1 MKELIKKDKVKEFFK
16 EKVANFLKN
25 NGMLILFSIL
35 LLWISLLLIQTAD
48 NYIMQDTFNQKP
60 TSMLIPLF
68 SEGFGTIAVWL
79 TVIPLGIYLILF
91 SIIGKKE
98 FDLSKVFLFI
108 AIPLGIIYMIISPLG
123 RIPDENSHSRRAY
136 ELSLGYLIT
145 DVDEEK
151 SEFGRML
158 PKELRFVELDNISYN
173 IYKEKIDSIYDA
185 NESGEENIE
194 TEEFLTFG
202 NVAVYTFVSYVPQ
215 AIGIA
220 LSRIFTD
227 NILVQMYTG
236 RILNFAVYVAIMYFS
251 LKIIPLKK
259 LAVFMIAFLPIAMQQ
274 AASLSPDALTNSLS
288 IFFVS
293 YVLHLMYREEK
304 MARKDYI
311 ILAIL
316 SILVAIIK
324 IIYLPLCA
332 LVFLIPDK
340 KFDTRKKKWIILI
353 TIFIVSVILNLA
365 WLKFA
370 NAKYPQ
376 AYHNANQKEQI
387 AFVLQDPYRYITTCF
402 RDVHLRLDFYLFGLC
417 GRDMSYIDIDISYIA
432 VFTMLFLLVYS
443 FIVEDECKI
452 KPNWIVKGFF
462 ALIFLAI
469 VALLFTSEYL
479 TWNPVGNYWV
489 NGIQPRYFIP
499 MLLLIAVI
507 SNLNNIKIEKKYD
520 YRYIYMLIVSINLHA
535 IITMVNIFMK

>member
-185 NESGEENIE
+185 NESVEENIE

>member
-1 MKELIKKDKVKEFFK
+1 MKELIKKDKVKIFFK
-16 EKVANFLKN
+16 EKVANFFKN
-25 NGMLILFSIL
+25 NGMLILFSVL

-68 SEGFGTIAVWL
+68 SEGFGTVAVWI
-79 TVIPLGIYLILF
+79 TVIPIGIYLILF

-98 FDLSKVFLFI
+98 LDLSKVFLII

-136 ELSLGYLIT
+136 EVSLGYLIT

-151 SEFGRML
+151 SEFGRLL
-158 PKELRFVELDNISYN
+158 PKDLTLVDLDNTSYN
-173 IYKEKIDSIYDA
+173 IYKEKIDSLVV
-185 NESGEENIE
+185 EETE
-194 TEEFLTFG
+194 EDGTKTPEEFLTFG

-227 NILVQMYTG
+227 NILVQMYVG
-236 RILNFAVYVAIMYFS
+236 RVFNFAIYVAIMYFS
-251 LKIIPLKK
+251 LKIIPFKK

-293 YVLHLMYREEK
+293 YVLHLIYREDK
-304 MARKDYI
+304 MTRKDYI
-311 ILAIL
+311 ILAIS

-353 TIFIVSVILNLA
+353 AIFIASVILNLA

-402 RDVHLRLDFYLFGLC
+402 RDVHLRLDFYLFGLS

-443 FIVEDECKI
+443 FIIDDESKI

-507 SNLNNIKIEKKYD
+507 SNLSNIKMEKKYD
-520 YRYIYMLIVSINLHA
+520 YRYIYMLIISINLHA
-535 IITMVNIFMK
+535 VITMVNIFMK

>member
-1 MKELIKKDKVKEFFK
+1 MKELIKKDRVKTFFK
-16 EKVANFLKN
+16 EKVVNFFKN
-25 NGMLILFSIL
+25 NGMLIIFSIL

-79 TVIPLGIYLILF
+79 TVIPIVIYAIIF
-91 SIIGKKE
+91 VIIGKRNL
-98 FDLSKVFLFI
+98 DLSKIFLLI
-108 AIPLGIIYMIISPLG
+108 SIPIGIIYMIISPLG

-136 ELSLGYLIT
+136 EVSLGYLIT
-145 DVDEEK
+145 DIDEENG
-151 SEFGRML
+151 EFGRLL
-158 PKELRFVELDNISYN
+158 PEELRVVDLANTSYN
-173 IYKEKIDSIYDA
+173 LYKEKIDSV
-185 NESGEENIE
+185 EEQYTDSE
-194 TEEFLTFG
+194 DFMTFG

-215 AIGIA
+215 AVGIA
-220 LSRIFTD
+220 ISRIFTD
-227 NILVQMYTG
+227 NILIQLYVA
-236 RILNFAVYVAIMYFS
+236 RLVNFMVYVAIMYVA
-251 LKIIPLKK
+251 LKIIPFKK
-259 LAVFMIAFLPIAMQQ
+259 LAVFIIAFLPIAMQQ

-304 MARKDYI
+304 MTKKDYI
-311 ILAIL
+311 ILTIS

-332 LVFLIPDK
+332 IVFLIPEK
-340 KFDTRKKKWIILI
+340 KFDNRKKKWIILI
-353 TIFIVSVILNLA
+353 AIFIVSVILNLA

-370 NAKYPQ
+370 NSTYPQ
-376 AYHNANQKEQI
+376 SYHDANQKEQI
-387 AFVLQDPYRYITTCF
+387 SFILEDPYRYITTCF
-402 RDVHLRLDFYLFGLC
+402 RDVHLRLDFYLFGLA

-443 FIVEDECKI
+443 FIVDDESKI

-489 NGIQPRYFIP
+489 NGVQPRYFIP
-499 MLLLIAVI
+499 MLLLVAVV
-507 SNLNNIKIEKKYD
+507 SNLNNIKMEKKYD

-535 IITMVNIFMK
+535 IVTMVNIFMK